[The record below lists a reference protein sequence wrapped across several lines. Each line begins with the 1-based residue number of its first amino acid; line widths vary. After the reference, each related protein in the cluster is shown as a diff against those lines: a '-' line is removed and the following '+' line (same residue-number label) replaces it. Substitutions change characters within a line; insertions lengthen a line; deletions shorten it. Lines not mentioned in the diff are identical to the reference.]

1 MPKKII
7 NLFLFLLFF
16 ERTKGKKGGGGLAGS
31 LAQASDLDTK
41 GVQPSFVN
49 GELLF
54 KWINSLEQYRHIHY
68 KEKDHANSAN
78 TRQKKACNRWIE
90 NQPGDEETAVALEE
104 WWLLGLHLS
113 FFLCSVFGS
122 TYCLLLYSAPPS
134 LSLLIP
140 NFLFP
145 FLQFLFAKNKWS
157 KGVFLVFLLLS
168 LSRSLFSPLFSY
180 FSAIFLPPFMLSFFV
195 RFSPSL

>member
-54 KWINSLEQYRHIHY
+54 K
-68 KEKDHANSAN
+68 
-78 TRQKKACNRWIE
+78 
-90 NQPGDEETAVALEE
+90 
-104 WWLLGLHLS
+104 
-113 FFLCSVFGS
+113 
-122 TYCLLLYSAPPS
+122 
-134 LSLLIP
+134 
-140 NFLFP
+140 
-145 FLQFLFAKNKWS
+145 
-157 KGVFLVFLLLS
+157 
-168 LSRSLFSPLFSY
+168 
-180 FSAIFLPPFMLSFFV
+180 
-195 RFSPSL
+195 